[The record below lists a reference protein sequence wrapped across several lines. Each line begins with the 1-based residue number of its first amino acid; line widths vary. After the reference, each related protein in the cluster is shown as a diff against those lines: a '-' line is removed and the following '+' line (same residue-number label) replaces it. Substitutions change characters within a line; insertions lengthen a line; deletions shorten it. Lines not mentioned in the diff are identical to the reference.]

1 MSERLSRLGPGLGEV
16 GELGEV
22 GANDIQT
29 SKTASYLTHCPRF
42 RPPHFRPPNRLWVVW
57 ALSREVLWGGL
68 DA

>member
-1 MSERLSRLGPGLGEV
+1 MGEM

-29 SKTASYLTHCPRF
+29 SKTASYLTHCPHF

-68 DA
+68 V